1 MGHIRG
7 CALAALS
14 VAALG
19 CATYSDLTAAAREAV
34 DRGDYEAGI
43 AQLNDFLGVENAEE
57 RPAEFDNEGPLAL
70 LERGT
75 LLQAQ
80 GLFSSSARDLGVADQ
95 EIDYL
100 DISSDVAGEIGRYI
114 YSDSATL
121 FKATPTE
128 KLSLN
133 SVNLL
138 NYLAQDDL
146 SGAAVEARRFTV
158 MRNYLRDYDPE
169 RAHGAFGSYLA
180 GLVFE
185 RLGEYDR
192 AFRYYDEALQE
203 RSLKTLKGPILRLLP
218 RTQYRGPSLKKF
230 IEEEISGGSD
240 SGSSAAAASG
250 QSEILTVV
258 SVGRVPY
265 KVPHR
270 ENVGALVGL
279 AGVFITGDLEVLKYS
294 ALKVV
299 SYPEMVPSGSL
310 YRNALVTIDG
320 APSRVEVVSDL
331 GAEIQREYD
340 DMKPQIVGA
349 AISRLIA
356 RAAVAEGARVAGN
369 QDSAAL
375 GTVLALLTEGAML
388 AMDKPDTRSWTMLPG
403 TILVSREIVPP
414 GAHRV
419 DVVLQ
424 GGPELSRS
432 FEVDVPAN
440 GFATVVWTV
449 PR

>member
-1 MGHIRG
+1 MLTCI
-7 CALAALS
+7 AVTAT
-14 VAALG
+14 LG
-19 CATYSDLTAAAREAV
+19 CATYSDRTVAAREAV
-34 DRGDYEAGI
+34 DKGDYDEGI
-43 AQLNDFLGVENAEE
+43 AQLNDFLGVKSAEE
-57 RPAEFDNEGPLAL
+57 VPADIDGDRPLAL

-75 LLQAQ
+75 LQQAR
-80 GLFSSSARDLGVADQ
+80 GNFSSSARDLGVADQ

-100 DISSDVAGEIGRYI
+100 DISSDVAGEIGKYI

-121 FKATPTE
+121 YRATPTE

-133 SVNLL
+133 GVNLL

-146 SGAAVEARRFTV
+146 NGAAVEARRFTV
-158 MRNYLRDYDPE
+158 MRNYLIDYDPE
-169 RAHGAFGSYLA
+169 SAHGAFGSYFA

-192 AFRYYDEALQE
+192 ALRYYDEALQE
-203 RSLKTLKGPILRLLP
+203 RTLKTLKGPIERLLP
-218 RTQYRGPSLKKF
+218 RTQYRGESLKTF
-230 IEEEISGGSD
+230 IEEEIPDGAESL
-240 SGSSAAAASG
+240 SSAATAALAPA
-250 QSEILTVV
+250 EIITIL

-265 KVPHR
+265 KIPKR
-270 ENVGALVGL
+270 EKVGALVGV

-299 SYPEMVPSGSL
+299 VYPEMVPSTSL
-310 YRNALVTIDG
+310 YRDAVVTIDG
-320 APSRVEVVSDL
+320 VPSLVEVVSDL

-349 AISRLIA
+349 AISRMIA
-356 RAAVAEGARVAGN
+356 RAAIAEGARAAGN
-369 QDSAAL
+369 QESAAL
-375 GTVLALLTEGAML
+375 GTIAALLAEGAML

-403 TILVSREIVPP
+403 TILVSRETVPP
-414 GAHRV
+414 GLHRI
-419 DVVLQ
+419 DVALQ

-432 FEVDVPAN
+432 FDVEVPA
-440 GFATVVWTV
+440 GGIATVVWTV